1 MRIFTGVGLI
11 RLKNW
16 ARVFSCLI
24 IGIPVFYR
32 RHFMERASARDAL
45 PPSWRRFPPS
55 ISSKGHPF
63 TVCCL

>member
-1 MRIFTGVGLI
+1 MRILTGVELI

-32 RHFMERASARDAL
+32 RHFMERASAREAL
-45 PPSWRRFPPS
+45 PP
-55 ISSKGHPF
+55 G
-63 TVCCL
+63 